1 MTEHVVEEEQLGV
14 NVGFELLELVIYV
27 NDLKIIGHAHFGV
40 SGRHGGRRASDYI
53 RSYPDK
59 RLTLSDVRV
68 YRKGSADLYDAAPF
82 MIVNLEAVDLIYS
95 REPNSGRVID
105 GAGIL
110 EAEEEA

>member
-1 MTEHVVEEEQLGV
+1 MTQDVKEEEKMGI

-27 NDLKIIGHAHFGV
+27 NDLKIIGHAHFGA
-40 SGRHGGRRASDYI
+40 SGRHASRRASDYI
-53 RSYPDK
+53 RSFPDS

-82 MIVNLEAVDLIYS
+82 MIINMDVIDLIYA
-95 REPNSGRVID
+95 REPDAGRVTED
-105 GAGIL
+105 VL

>member
-1 MTEHVVEEEQLGV
+1 MIRQEAEDEQADV
-14 NVGFELLELVIYV
+14 NIGFELLELVIYV
-27 NDLKIIGHAHFGV
+27 NDLKIIGRAHFGA
-40 SGRHGGRRASDYI
+40 SGRHASRRASDLI

-59 RLTLSDVRV
+59 RITLSDVRV

-95 REPNSGRVID
+95 REPNAGRITEGV
-105 GAGIL
+105 L

>member
-1 MTEHVVEEEQLGV
+1 MTQEVREDEQMAV

-27 NDLKIIGHAHFGV
+27 NDLKIVGHAHFGT
-40 SGRHGGRRASDYI
+40 SGRHASRRASDLI
-53 RSYPDK
+53 RAFPDK

-82 MIVNLEAVDLIYS
+82 MIINMDVIDLIYA
-95 REPNSGRVID
+95 REPDAGRITEDV
-105 GAGIL
+105 L

>member
-1 MTEHVVEEEQLGV
+1 MIRQEAKEDERMGV
-14 NVGFELLELVIYV
+14 NTGFELLELVVYV
-27 NDLKIIGHAHFGV
+27 RDLKIVGRAHFGA
-40 SGRHGGRRASDYI
+40 SGRHASRRASDLI

-82 MIVNLEAVDLIYS
+82 MIVNLDAVDLIYS
-95 REPNSGRVID
+95 REPNAGRVTED
-105 GAGIL
+105 VL

>member
-1 MTEHVVEEEQLGV
+1 MTEDVIEDQQMGV
-14 NVGFELLELVIYV
+14 NVGFEMLELVVYV
-27 NDLKIIGHAHFGV
+27 NDLKIVGHAHFGV

-53 RSYPDK
+53 RAYPDK

-82 MIVNLEAVDLIYS
+82 MIVNLDAVDLLYS

-105 GAGIL
+105 GVL

>member
-1 MTEHVVEEEQLGV
+1 MTPQEAKEHEEMEV
-14 NVGFELLELVIYV
+14 DVGFELLELVIYV
-27 NDLKIIGHAHFGV
+27 NDLKIVGHAHFGV

-82 MIVNLEAVDLIYS
+82 MIVNLDAVDLIYS
-95 REPNSGRVID
+95 REPNAGRVTED
-105 GAGIL
+105 VL
-110 EAEEEA
+110 EAEEPA

>member
-1 MTEHVVEEEQLGV
+1 MAPEEVKEEEQVEL
-14 NVGFELLELVIYV
+14 NVGYEELELVVYV

-53 RSYPDK
+53 RAYPDK

-82 MIVNLEAVDLIYS
+82 MIVNLDAVDLLYS
-95 REPNSGRVID
+95 REPNAGRLTE
-105 GAGIL
+105 GGL

>member
-1 MTEHVVEEEQLGV
+1 MTPQEAKEHEEMEVG
-14 NVGFELLELVIYV
+14 VGFELLELVIYV

-53 RSYPDK
+53 RLYPDK

-82 MIVNLEAVDLIYS
+82 MIVNLDAVDLIYS
-95 REPNSGRVID
+95 REPNAGRVTE
-105 GAGIL
+105 GVL
-110 EAEEEA
+110 EAEEPA